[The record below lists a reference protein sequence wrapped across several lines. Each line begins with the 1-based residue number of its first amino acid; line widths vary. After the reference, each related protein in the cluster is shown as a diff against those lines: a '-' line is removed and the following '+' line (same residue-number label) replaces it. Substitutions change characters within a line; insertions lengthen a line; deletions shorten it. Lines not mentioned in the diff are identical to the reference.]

1 MSKKTYNL
9 IVGILGGV
17 SAIATAV
24 VSYLQPSNTP
34 AIIAA
39 IGIMNTAIVEVCSLF
54 VDKEV
59 VLLEKFD
66 DSELEPVE

>member
-17 SAIATAV
+17 SAILTAI
-24 VSYLQPSNTP
+24 VSYIQPENTP

-39 IGIMNTAIVEVCSLF
+39 VGIVNTAAVEVCSLF
-54 VDKEV
+54 LDKEA
-59 VLLEKFD
+59 VLLEEFD
-66 DSELEPVE
+66 DLELDDK